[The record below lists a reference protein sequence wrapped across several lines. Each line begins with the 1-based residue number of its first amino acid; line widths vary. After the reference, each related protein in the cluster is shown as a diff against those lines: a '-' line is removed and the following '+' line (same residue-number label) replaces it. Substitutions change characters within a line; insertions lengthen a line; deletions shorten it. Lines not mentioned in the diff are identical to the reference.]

1 MRIILMREYLYIIL
15 TVLLFGSSFP
25 LVKLLLHELHPL
37 HILFFSTLFGGL
49 VLLFLSLVL
58 KEQRITST
66 PYEFFYMSMLG
77 VFLYYTFSFTSMV
90 FISANLSVIIN
101 YLWPIFTI
109 VFSAVLFR
117 ERVSL
122 YSFFGIGVTFF
133 GVILALGGNGSLNM
147 LGVVLA
153 LLGAVSYGLF
163 STVGKQKPQ
172 TLLNISMYF
181 LFSAVFFGP
190 LMVLFAGVPTLSF
203 QNMCMLLWI
212 GGFSS
217 GLGYFFL
224 FRAIHSGHLGK
235 KLSLL
240 YFTPFVSMVLIYFI
254 LSEIPGRTAVFG
266 AGLVVLGTLLQF
278 IKN

>member
-1 MRIILMREYLYIIL
+1 MREYLYIVL

-25 LVKLLLHELHPL
+25 LVKLLLHDLHPL
-37 HILFFSTLFGGL
+37 HILFFSTFFSGL
-49 VLLFLSLVL
+49 VLFLLSLIL
-58 KEQRITST
+58 KERGT
-66 PYEFFYMSMLG
+66 PLSLLESFYMSMLG

-90 FISANLSVIIN
+90 FISAELSVIIN

-109 VFSAVLFR
+109 VFSAVWFK
-117 ERVSL
+117 ERISL
-122 YSFFGIGVTFF
+122 YSFLGIGAAFFGI
-133 GVILALGGNGSLNM
+133 ILALGGDGSLNIF
-147 LGVVLA
+147 GVVLA
-153 LLGAVSYGLF
+153 LLGAISYGLF
-163 STVGKQKPQ
+163 STIGKQKPQ
-172 TLLNISMYF
+172 TLLNISVYF
-181 LFSAVFFGP
+181 LFSAAFFGP
-190 LMVLFAGVPTLSF
+190 LMVLFVGVPVLSF
-203 QNMCMLLWI
+203 RNICMLLWI

-254 LSEIPGRTAVFG
+254 LSEIPGLTAVFG